1 MPNTALAVAV
11 PPLAVHRSRHL
22 IPPFAFHRPES
33 FAEAR
38 ALLDTLPDA
47 AVMAGGLDV
56 VNRMKEGRA
65 PAAIVWLGAVP
76 AADEVIRRD
85 GELVAGALLRHDQM
99 AQDAEVRAAFP
110 DLATIWGA
118 LANIRVRS
126 QGTIVGNLL
135 AEVPAYEAAI
145 LLMAV
150 EARLEGLAPGGAFF
164 DIAATALSDGQ
175 GGAVP
180 CPGLVTALRIPLP
193 GPGRMRRLV
202 YDRTLRPALS
212 VALCLDSENGRITRA
227 CAVVGGGHA
236 RPVMRPLAAEGWTP
250 TDLALRAR
258 HMAEGALHDLPAF
271 TTPWTGA
278 ADYRGRIAPV
288 LLTRLIEEACR

>member
-1 MPNTALAVAV
+1 MPNPALAAAL

-22 IPPFAFHRPES
+22 IPPFVFHRPDS

-38 ALLDTLPDA
+38 HLLDTLPDA
-47 AVMAGGLDV
+47 VVMAGGLDL

-65 PAAIVWLGAVP
+65 PAAIIWLGAIP
-76 AADEVIRRD
+76 GADRVARRD

-110 DLATIWGA
+110 ELSALWGA

-150 EARLEGLAPGGAFF
+150 EARLDGLAPGGTPF
-164 DIAATALSDGQ
+164 DIMAAALTDGQ

-180 CPGLVTALRIPLP
+180 CPGLVTGVRIPLP
-193 GPGRMRRLV
+193 APGRMRRLV
-202 YDRTLRPALS
+202 YDRSLRPALS
-212 VALCLDSENGRITRA
+212 MAVCLDAQNGRITRA

-236 RPVMRPLAAEGWTP
+236 RPILRLLSAEGWTP
-250 TDLALRAR
+250 ADLALRAR
-258 HMAEGALHDLPAF
+258 QVADAALHDLPAF
-271 TTPWTGA
+271 TAPWTGGP
-278 ADYRGRIAPV
+278 DYRGRIAPV
-288 LLTRLIEEACR
+288 LLARLIEEATR

>member
-1 MPNTALAVAV
+1 MPASALHATV

-38 ALLDTLPDA
+38 HLIDTLPDA
-47 AVMAGGLDV
+47 AVMAGGLDM

-65 PAAIVWLGAVP
+65 PDAIVWLGAIP
-76 AADEVIRRD
+76 EADQVVRRD

-99 AQDAEVRAAFP
+99 AQDAEVRRAFP
-110 DLATIWGA
+110 DLSALWGR
-118 LANIRVRS
+118 LANIRVRC

-150 EARLEGLAPGGAFF
+150 EARLEGLLPGGRAFQME
-164 DIAATALSDGQ
+164 AGALADGA

-193 GPGRMRRLV
+193 APGRMRRLV

-212 VALCLDSENGRITRA
+212 LALCLDSENDRITRA
-227 CAVVGGGHA
+227 RAVLGGGHA
-236 RPVMRPLAAEGWTP
+236 RPVVRPLAVEGWTAA
-250 TDLALRAR
+250 DLVRNARRLGEEALR
-258 HMAEGALHDLPAF
+258 DLPAF
-271 TTPWTGA
+271 TTPWTGG

-288 LLTRLIEEACR
+288 LLTRLIEEASR